1 MLFIQYHPQ
10 LQQHQHS
17 HFRHSRIDATS
28 DNIPIRI
35 WKLLFAHLKRG
46 VYSLFI
52 LALCKNF
59 PLFAPLLNL
68 SDNSICLFSVISTLL
83 WPSFQAS

>member
-10 LQQHQHS
+10 LQRHQHS

-28 DNIPIRI
+28 DSIPIRI

-46 VYSLFI
+46 VYNLFI